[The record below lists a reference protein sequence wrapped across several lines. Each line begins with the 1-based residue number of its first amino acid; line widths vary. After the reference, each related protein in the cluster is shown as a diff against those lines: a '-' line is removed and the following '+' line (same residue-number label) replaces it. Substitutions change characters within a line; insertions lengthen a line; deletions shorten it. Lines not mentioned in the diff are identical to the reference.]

1 MDRASVFGTEG
12 WGFESLRAW
21 SMVRKLI
28 ESVKQGVGGLLS
40 SPGEELGR
48 WGKFGKFQLQLW
60 KFCAKRLRANNAT
73 AMSTSL
79 CFRTIFAMVPVIV
92 LAALVMKATGQFDQ
106 YKNSLTTFLESSG
119 LAEIELGAPEP
130 GPTTQSE
137 DGEPTQPAATT
148 QPTQPSEKINLASQ
162 IQGLVDSVEE
172 KITLGALG
180 PIGIVLLV
188 WSAVTMLTT
197 IERSLNRIFGAHQSR
212 PLVRRVMVYW
222 TAVSL
227 GPILMTA
234 TSFGGNAILES
245 IEKMSVLSWLLVPVG
260 WAGPILVGIFLLA
273 GLYKLMPNTSV
284 PIKAALGGA
293 AIAVPLWM
301 VAKWGFSMY
310 VAGLVGKG
318 SIYGTMG
325 LIPLFLIWL
334 NFSWLIFLF
343 GAEVAHT
350 ATNLSRMDLAEKA
363 EKIFLGP
370 LELLGAALVI
380 CRRFA
385 AAEAP
390 ASATDVADA
399 MRLPDI
405 SARKLLDRLKESGVL
420 CQTEQFGRRVYTL
433 TRPAETITVREIIEL
448 PLGAGV
454 SKSSSDDTAV
464 AKVIEAARRRTGDA
478 FGEMALSEVE
488 ADGEE

>member
-1 MDRASVFGTEG
+1 MIK
-12 WGFESLRAW
+12 
-21 SMVRKLI
+21 KLI
-28 ESVKQGVGGLLS
+28 ESVKQGVVGLLS

-79 CFRTIFAMVPVIV
+79 CYRTIFAMVPVIV
-92 LAALVMKATGQFDQ
+92 LAALVMKTTGQFEH
-106 YKNSLTTFLESSG
+106 YKASLTTFLESSG
-119 LAEIELGAPEP
+119 LSEIEVGPQAP
-130 GPTTQSE
+130 GPTTQSA
-137 DGEPTQPAATT
+137 GGAATQPAASTRSASST
-148 QPTQPSEKINLASQ
+148 QPTQPSKKINLAGQ
-162 IQGLVDSVEE
+162 IQKLVDSVE
-172 KITLGALG
+172 KKVTLGAVG

-197 IERSLNRIFGAHQSR
+197 IERSLNRIFGAQQSR
-212 PLVRRVMVYW
+212 SLVRRVMVYW

-234 TSFGGNAILES
+234 AALAGGAILE
-245 IEKMSVLSWLLVPVG
+245 KMAGKMEGTSVLSWLLVPIG
-260 WAGPILVGIFLLA
+260 WAGPIVMGVLLLA
-273 GLYKLMPNTSV
+273 GLYKLMPNTRV
-284 PIKAALGGA
+284 PMKAALGGA
-293 AIAVPLWM
+293 AVAVPLWL

-310 VAGLVGKG
+310 VGGLVGKG

-350 ATNLSRMDLAEKA
+350 ATNLSRMNLAEKA
-363 EKIFLGP
+363 EKILLGP
-370 LELLGAALVI
+370 LELLGAAIVV
-380 CRRFA
+380 CRRFV

-390 ASATDVADA
+390 ASVTHVADA

-405 SARKLLDRLKESGVL
+405 SARKLLDRLMESGVL
-420 CQTEQFGRRVYTL
+420 CQTEQFGRRVFTL
-433 TRPAETITVREIIEL
+433 ARPAEAIAVREIIEL
-448 PLGAGV
+448 PLGAGEAT
-454 SKSSSDDTAV
+454 SSSGDTAV
-464 AKVIEAARRRTGDA
+464 AKAIDEARRRTGDA
-478 FGEMALSEVE
+478 FGEMSLSEVSAGAGKE
-488 ADGEE
+488 

>member
-1 MDRASVFGTEG
+1 
-12 WGFESLRAW
+12 
-21 SMVRKLI
+21 MVRKLI

-106 YKNSLTTFLESSG
+106 YKDSLANFLESSG
-119 LAEIELGAPEP
+119 LSEIELGAAEP
-130 GPTTQSE
+130 GATTQADAGASTQ
-137 DGEPTQPAATT
+137 PTQPAAST

-180 PIGIVLLV
+180 PIGVVLLV

-234 TSFGGNAILES
+234 TSFGGNAILAS
-245 IEKMSVLSWLLVPVG
+245 IEKMSILSWLLVPIG
-260 WAGPILVGIFLLA
+260 WAGPILVGILLLA
-273 GLYKLMPNTSV
+273 GLYKLMPNTRV
-284 PIKAALGGA
+284 PLKAALGGA
-293 AIAVPLWM
+293 AVAVPLWL

-343 GAEVAHT
+343 GAELAHT

-370 LELLGAALVI
+370 LELLGAAMVV
-380 CRRFA
+380 CRRFVA
-385 AAEAP
+385 AQAP
-390 ASATDVADA
+390 ASAVDVADA

-433 TRPAETITVREIIEL
+433 ARPAETIAVREIVEL
-448 PLGAGV
+448 PLGAGE
-454 SKSSSDDTAV
+454 SKSSSGDTAV
-464 AKVIEAARRRTGDA
+464 AKAIDEARRRTGDA
-478 FGEMALSEVE
+478 FGDMALSEV
-488 ADGEE
+488 AAGGG